1 MKKKDLLEL
10 NFTIFGNP
18 ATKKNSSNIFRN
30 KNGRPF
36 VSTSNSYK
44 KYFKNFQTQIEDLK
58 LMNKN
63 ISIPCNIKCSFY
75 MQTRRKVDLTNLLSA
90 AMDCLVSCG
99 VIEDDNCVIAVSN
112 DGSRVY
118 YDKENP
124 RVEISIKETERTFI
138 I

>member
-1 MKKKDLLEL
+1 MKRKQKLEL
-10 NFTIFGNP
+10 NFTILGNP

-30 KNGRPF
+30 RNGKPF
-36 VSTSNSYK
+36 VSTSSSYK
-44 KYFKNFQTQIEDLK
+44 KYFKTFQTQIEEMD

-63 ISIPCNIKCSFY
+63 ISQPCNIKCLFF

-99 VIEDDNCVIAVSN
+99 IIEDDNCVIAVSN

-124 RVEISIKETERTFI
+124 RVEISITETERTFI
-138 I
+138 G